1 MIWIIGGNG
10 MLGKHFEFVL
20 QTNKIPYIATDKEV
34 DITEIEN
41 LQNFIKDKTIT
52 WIINCSA
59 YTAVDLAETEKLN
72 AIAINSKGVENIAS
86 ISKQLN
92 IPLIHFSTDYVF
104 DGEKQTEY
112 TEDDTLNPLTVY
124 GETKAYGE
132 IFIQKICEKYF
143 IFRLSWLYGPAG
155 DNFVFKMIRQFVD
168 KKHIRIVNDQFG
180 SPTYTGEVVS
190 AVLNII
196 LTNSDKYGLYH
207 FSGRG
212 GKISWYEYCM
222 MIHKFFKPQKLI
234 CFEQVKSDYFKTAA
248 KRPKNSYMDCS
259 KFEKTFNTQI
269 NNWWDT
275 LETFIE
281 ELKK

>member
-1 MIWIIGGNG
+1 MIWIIGSKG

-20 QTNKIPYIATDKEV
+20 QTNKLPYIATDKEI
-34 DITEIEN
+34 DITEIQN
-41 LQNFIKDKTIT
+41 LQTFIKDKKIT

-59 YTAVDLAETEKLN
+59 YTAVELAETEINL
-72 AIAINSKGVENIAS
+72 AYTINSKGVENITS
-86 ISKQLN
+86 IAKQLD
-92 IPLIHFSTDYVF
+92 IPIIHFSTDYVF

-112 TEDDTLNPLTVY
+112 TEEDIPNPQTIY
-124 GETKAYGE
+124 GKSKLVGE
-132 IFIQKICEKYF
+132 IEVLKHNKHF
-143 IFRLSWLYGPAG
+143 IFRLSWLYGYFE

-168 KKHIRIVNDQFG
+168 KKYIRVVNDQFG
-180 SPTYTGEVVS
+180 SPTFTGDVVS

-212 GKISWYEYCM
+212 KTNWYEYCTI
-222 MIHKFFKPQKLI
+222 IHKFFKSQKLI
-234 CFEQVKSDYFKTAA
+234 CFEQVNSNYFKTKA

-259 KFEKTFNTQI
+259 KFEKTFDIPI
-269 NNWWDT
+269 NNWWNT

>member
-34 DITEIEN
+34 DITDIEN
-41 LQNFIKDKTIT
+41 LQNFIKDKKID
-52 WIINCSA
+52 WMINCSA
-59 YTAVDLAETEKLN
+59 YTAVDLAENEKEKAYAVN
-72 AIAINSKGVENIAS
+72 ATGVENITTIA
-86 ISKQLN
+86 KQLD
-92 IPLIHFSTDYVF
+92 IPLIHFSTDYIF
-104 DGEKQTEY
+104 DGEKQTDY
-112 TEDDTLNPLTVY
+112 TEEDIPNPQTIY
-124 GETKAYGE
+124 GKSKLAGE
-132 IFIQKICEKYF
+132 IVVLKYNKHF
-143 IFRLSWLYGPAG
+143 LLRLSWLYGPAG

-259 KFEKTFNTQI
+259 KFEKTFNIQI

>member
-1 MIWIIGGNG
+1 MIWIIGKG

-20 QTNKIPYIATDKEV
+20 QTNKISYIATDKEV
-34 DITEIEN
+34 DITDIEN
-41 LQNFIKDKTIT
+41 LQNFIKDKKID
-52 WIINCSA
+52 WMINCSA
-59 YTAVDLAETEKLN
+59 YTAVDLAENEKEKAYAVN
-72 AIAINSKGVENIAS
+72 ATGVENITTIA
-86 ISKQLN
+86 KQLD
-92 IPLIHFSTDYVF
+92 IPLIHFSTDYIF
-104 DGEKQTEY
+104 DGEKQTDY
-112 TEDDTLNPLTVY
+112 TEEDIPNPQTIY
-124 GETKAYGE
+124 GKSKLAGE
-132 IFIQKICEKYF
+132 IVVLKYNKHF
-143 IFRLSWLYGPAG
+143 LLRLSWLYGPAG

-259 KFEKTFNTQI
+259 KFEKTFNIQI

-281 ELKK
+281 DLKK